1 MASVP
6 LLITGH
12 EQTQKT
18 RFAIFISLMWSLLP
32 KDLAINLF
40 IFTAAGFVLCG
51 TRKTSP
57 VHHYSADY
65 IFWSC
70 GIIELSFKHLKIE
83 FRFSQC

>member
-32 KDLAINLF
+32 KDLAIIRTYLSLLQL
-40 IFTAAGFVLCG
+40 VLYCVA
-51 TRKTSP
+51 P
-57 VHHYSADY
+57 V
-65 IFWSC
+65 
-70 GIIELSFKHLKIE
+70 KHLLYIIIVQII
-83 FRFSQC
+83 FSGPVGSLSSVLSI